1 MFLRVNRIVVW
12 TAMLAWTFS
21 VFAGGTRSA
30 RSDEPRFVVPDGCVV
45 EKVAGQPLVNY
56 PLFACFDDRGR
67 LYVAEGT
74 GLNVAGP
81 ELVQKKLGRIT
92 LLEDTDRDGRFDK
105 STLFADELIFPQGV
119 LWHDGAVYTASHPNI
134 WKLQDTDGDD
144 RADRRAV

>member
-1 MFLRVNRIVVW
+1 
-12 TAMLAWTFS
+12 MLAVTFS

-45 EKVAGQPLVNY
+45 EKVAGQSLVNY
-56 PLFACFDDRGR
+56 PLFACVDDRGR

-81 ELVQKKLGRIT
+81 ELVQKKLRRIT

-105 STLFADELIFPQGV
+105 STLFAD
-119 LWHDGAVYTASHPNI
+119 
-134 WKLQDTDGDD
+134 
-144 RADRRAV
+144 